1 MGDTSKLKIDHNVI
15 DRLKSFKGSSKLK
28 RAAMNMLVKM
38 ADQNE
43 IEKLG
48 QQFQQLD
55 KDKTGVLNDWELR
68 HAI

>member
-1 MGDTSKLKIDHNVI
+1 
-15 DRLKSFKGSSKLK
+15 
-28 RAAMNMLVKM
+28 MNMLVKM